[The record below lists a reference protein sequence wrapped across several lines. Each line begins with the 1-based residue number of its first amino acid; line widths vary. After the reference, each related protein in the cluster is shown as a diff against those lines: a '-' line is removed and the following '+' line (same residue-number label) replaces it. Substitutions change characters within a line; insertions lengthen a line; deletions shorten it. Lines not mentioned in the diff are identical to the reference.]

1 MVVVKHQQF
10 QGSPCML
17 DSVHI
22 ESDSL
27 MLSNGLGQS
36 MLGTSPVKH
45 NPDKLTE
52 PTSLSLR
59 LQLVDLGFSI
69 LTLRSNYDKS

>member
-1 MVVVKHQQF
+1 
-10 QGSPCML
+10 ML

-22 ESDSL
+22 KSGSL

-36 MLGTSPVKH
+36 MLGTPPVKH
-45 NPDKLTE
+45 SPDKLTE